1 MFYYLVTTTNFEE
14 TIRSNIL
21 KLSEIKIQKLE
32 TERLILIP
40 YTIEIC
46 ENILLKN
53 HELLYNKGYKEG
65 KSWPD
70 EDVMDTMPRIIK
82 NLSKNNYATGLESW
96 LIIKKETKEIIGDVG
111 FKGYNFDSQNV
122 DLGYGIIFEE
132 RRKGYAEEA
141 SRELINWVLKLD
153 YIKEITANC
162 STENFQSI
170 HLLNKLAFHQ
180 LKVNES
186 MIYWSLKK
194 LNLDYG
200 VGNFN
205 EKT

>member
-1 MFYYLVTTTNFEE
+1 MTTTNFEE

-70 EDVMDTMPRIIK
+70 EDVMDTIPRIIK

-170 HLLNKLAFHQ
+170 HLLNKLAFQQ

-186 MIYWSLKK
+186 IIYWSLKK
-194 LNLDYG
+194 LNLDNG

>member
-1 MFYYLVTTTNFEE
+1 MTTTNFEE

-70 EDVMDTMPRIIK
+70 EDVMDTIPGIIK

-194 LNLDYG
+194 LNLDNG

>member
-1 MFYYLVTTTNFEE
+1 MTTTNFEE

-70 EDVMDTMPRIIK
+70 EDVMDTIPRIIK

-122 DLGYGIIFEE
+122 DLGYGIISEE

-170 HLLNKLAFHQ
+170 HLLNKLAFQQ

-194 LNLDYG
+194 LNLDNG
-200 VGNFN
+200 EGNFN

>member
-32 TERLILIP
+32 TGRLILIP

-70 EDVMDTMPRIIK
+70 EDVMDTIPRIIK

-122 DLGYGIIFEE
+122 DLGYGIISEE

-194 LNLDYG
+194 LNLDNG
-200 VGNFN
+200 LGNFN

>member
-70 EDVMDTMPRIIK
+70 EDVMDTIPRIIK

-170 HLLNKLAFHQ
+170 HLLNKLAFQQ

-186 MIYWSLKK
+186 MIYWSLEK
-194 LNLDYG
+194 LNLDNG

>member
-1 MFYYLVTTTNFEE
+1 MTTTNFEE

-70 EDVMDTMPRIIK
+70 EDVMDTIPRIIK

-141 SRELINWVLKLD
+141 SRELINWVLNLD

-194 LNLDYG
+194 LNLDNG

>member
-70 EDVMDTMPRIIK
+70 EDVMDTIPRIIK

-170 HLLNKLAFHQ
+170 HLLNKLAFQQ

-194 LNLDYG
+194 LNLDNG